1 MNIVTIPLVLAL
13 LGSNPGRA
21 ILPLQKIGQGPRA
34 SGMGECFTALVDD
47 ASAVYWNPAG
57 LGQFLNQQFAVSHQQ
72 WFAGIKDEV
81 FHAAL
86 PIGPGSLGLGLVY
99 SGTPDVQY
107 WDDLTGTFGSYYAST
122 VLFSAGY
129 GLRLGRG
136 LNLGGAIAGTY
147 EDLRAEQSFGGA
159 IDLGLLAHPASWL
172 NLALAAR
179 HLGAGRVGN
188 GAEPLPMELAAG
200 AMCGGR
206 VLKATL
212 DATLPFLDNPPS
224 LRTGLEFSPVPA
236 LALRCGYRTGPV
248 ALADLGALSG
258 LTAGLGVTVGS
269 FGVDYAF
276 VPYGELGATHRFGIR
291 VGNPIPSDGGLE
303 VTVLDRETRAR
314 LGASLAVTGVLDTT
328 AQTDQLSAVRLRPG
342 PVEVKASAEGYEPQ
356 SVSLTVVAGRV
367 TRDTILLLRL
377 RAAIKGGIYDAR
389 TKEAIGGTLDYDG
402 PGYGRLNV
410 GRVPGTYVIANLTHG
425 SYVLH
430 AAGPT
435 ADYLPQTCTVR
446 VRPGETAEQDFYL
459 WKKGDFLVLEGVN
472 FETGKADILPQFFP
486 ILDRAGEILAQTLDI
501 KKVELAG
508 HTDPR
513 DIKTREFPSNW
524 ELSQARA
531 EAVRRYLVFKFGI
544 AADRLTARGYADTQP
559 VASNATAEG
568 MAKNRRTELRIL
580 E

>member
-1 MNIVTIPLVLAL
+1 MNIVTFPILLAL

-21 ILPLQKIGQGPRA
+21 ILPLAKIGQGPRA
-34 SGMGECFTALVDD
+34 AGMGECFTALVDD

-57 LGQFLNQQFAVSHQQ
+57 LGQFVSHQFALSHQQ

-86 PIGPGSLGLGLVY
+86 PIGPGSVGLGLVY

-136 LNLGGAIAGTY
+136 LNLGGTFAGTY
-147 EDLRAEQSFGGA
+147 EDLRTEQSFGGA
-159 IDLGLLAHPASWL
+159 VDLGLLAHPFSWL
-172 NLALAAR
+172 NLGLSAR

-188 GAEPLPMELAAG
+188 AVEPLPAELAAG

-206 VLKATL
+206 VLRATL

-224 LRTGLEFSPVPA
+224 LRAGLELSPVPVM
-236 LALRCGYRTGPV
+236 ALRCGYRTGPV
-248 ALADLGALSG
+248 ALTDLGALSG

-276 VPYGELGATHRFGIR
+276 VPYGELGATHRFGLR
-291 VGNPIPSDGGLE
+291 VGNPIPTDGGLE
-303 VTVLDRETRAR
+303 LTVLDKDTRAR
-314 LGASLAVTGVLDTT
+314 LVAGLAATGVLDTT
-328 AQTDQLSAVRLRPG
+328 AQADQLSASRLAPG
-342 PVEVKASAEGYEPQ
+342 PVDIKASAEGYESQ
-356 SVSLTVVAGRV
+356 SVTLTVVAGRI
-367 TRDTILLLRL
+367 TRDTILLPRL
-377 RAAIKGGIYDAR
+377 RVAISGGIYDAR

-402 PGYGRLNV
+402 PLAGKLKV
-410 GRVPGTYVIANLTHG
+410 ERVPGTYAITNLTHG

-430 AAGPT
+430 ASGPT
-435 ADYLPQTCTVR
+435 SDYLPQTCTVR
-446 VRPGETAEQDFYL
+446 LRPGETTQQDFYL

-513 DIKTREFPSNW
+513 DINTREFPSNW
-524 ELSQARA
+524 ELSSARA
-531 EAVRRYLVFKFGI
+531 EAVRRYLVHKFGI
-544 AADRLTARGYADTQP
+544 APERLTTRGYADTQP
-559 VASNATAEG
+559 IASNATAEG
-568 MAKNRRTELRIL
+568 MARNRRTELRIL